1 MVKVANRSKNQYSY
15 YCDMCGKKVSYKDD
29 NLFQLHVK
37 TKPNKSK
44 KVCELCDSCY
54 KRICRAI
61 AKERRKN
68 REG

>member
-1 MVKVANRSKNQYSY
+1 MVRVKDKSKRKYIYN
-15 YCDMCGKKVSYKDD
+15 CDMCGKEVSYSGDT
-29 NLFQLHVK
+29 LFQLHVK
-37 TKPNKSK
+37 YKQNKSK

-54 KRICRAI
+54 KRVCKAI

>member
-15 YCDMCGKKVSYKDD
+15 YCDMCEKKITYSD
-29 NLFQLHVK
+29 NTLFQLHVK

-44 KVCELCDSCY
+44 KLCELCDSCY
-54 KRICRAI
+54 KRVCKAI

>member
-1 MVKVANRSKNQYSY
+1 MVKVSNRNKNQYLY

-29 NLFQLHVK
+29 TLFQLHTK

-44 KVCELCDSCY
+44 KFCELCGSCY
-54 KRICRAI
+54 KRVCKAI

>member
-15 YCDMCGKKVSYKDD
+15 YCDMCGKEVSYSGDT
-29 NLFQLHVK
+29 LFQLHVK
-37 TKPNKSK
+37 YKQNKSK
-44 KVCELCDSCY
+44 KICELCDSCY
-54 KRICRAI
+54 KRVCKAI